1 MNLMYFMCN
10 ERNHNICYTTAT
22 YEVHFLKNQKK
33 KKKKKKKIIVKGHFC
48 LSFSR
53 LCRFI
58 RSCKFVII
66 EARAYNIAHDENVMS

>member
-33 KKKKKKKIIVKGHFC
+33 KKKKKKKSLLRDIFVYHF
-48 LSFSR
+48 LVYVG
-53 LCRFI
+53 L
-58 RSCKFVII
+58 FV
-66 EARAYNIAHDENVMS
+66 AANLL